1 MVVSPRSDVRGPI
14 LIITGVEPLQLDV
27 PLEEPIPPSVARP
40 LTHVLS
46 VRLVRVTTD
55 GDQVACGEA
64 WAEGLDS
71 LTEAVE
77 LLAPLVI
84 GADPLDRGALWERMV
99 DRLTRQQPRL
109 PGGAGALSAL
119 DQALWDLA
127 GRALGLPVCQLIGGR
142 RGARLDAYATGLYL
156 EAPAVLAAKA
166 TEFLE
171 CGFRAVKMKIGA
183 GREQDLAAVAAV
195 RKAVGTQVPL
205 LVDANQAYAD
215 RDAAL
220 EMGLE
225 LGRYE
230 VFWYE
235 EPLAPDD
242 WGEYATLRAAL
253 DTPIAGGE
261 TLRSPAQFLQAFQ
274 AGALDVAMPD
284 VRLCGG
290 ITGLLKVA
298 ELARW
303 FGVQISPHNWASPIG
318 TIASAHAAVT
328 LTNCT
333 MTEVE
338 ATPTPVSEGLIDPP
352 LTFEDG
358 FLTIPDGP
366 GLGIKVSNDFVQHW
380 Q

>member
-1 MVVSPRSDVRGPI
+1 M
-14 LIITGVEPLQLDV
+14 IITGVEPLQLDV
-27 PLEEPIPPSVARP
+27 PLEQPIPPSVARP

-55 GDQVACGEA
+55 GGEVACGEA
-64 WAEGLDS
+64 WTDGPES
-71 LTEAVE
+71 LAQAAD

-84 GADPLDRGALWERMV
+84 GADPLDHGALWERMV
-99 DRLTRQQPRL
+99 DRLTSRKPRL

-127 GRALGLPVCQLIGGR
+127 GRALGLPVYQLIGGR
-142 RGARLDAYATGLYL
+142 RRARLDAYATGLYL
-156 EAPAVLAAKA
+156 EEPAVLAAKA

-171 CGFRAVKMKIGA
+171 RGFRAVKMKIGA

-205 LVDANQAYAD
+205 LVDANQAYGD

-220 EMGLE
+220 EMGYE

-242 WGEYATLRAAL
+242 WQEYAALRAAL

-261 TLRSPAQFLQAFQ
+261 TLRSPAEFLRAFQ

-284 VRLCGG
+284 LRLCGG
-290 ITGLLKVA
+290 ITGMLKVA

-318 TIASAHAAVT
+318 AIASAHVGVT
-328 LTNCT
+328 LTNCA

-338 ATPTPVSEGLIDPP
+338 ATPTPLSEGLISPP

-366 GLGIKVSNDFVQHW
+366 GLGIEVSNEFVSHFAVGSGG
-380 Q
+380 